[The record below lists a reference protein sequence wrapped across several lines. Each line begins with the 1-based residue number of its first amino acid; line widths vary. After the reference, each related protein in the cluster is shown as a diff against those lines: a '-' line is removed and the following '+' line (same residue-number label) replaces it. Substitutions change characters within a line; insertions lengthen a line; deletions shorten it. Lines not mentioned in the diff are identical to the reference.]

1 MRSHAFAA
9 VALLPLIGLFLGCS
23 GGLGLALSQPT
34 QAVHGQRHRD
44 PVAILKAADAPL
56 AKRNPELVALKV
68 QQMSASPFAFFRGS
82 AVLFYTDARSDAR
95 LDTSIEIPLQGDF
108 HLENL
113 GTYRTASGPVAYDL
127 NDFDEAFTGAY
138 LWELAR
144 CAVSIHLAVEE
155 QLSLSAAERDA
166 LARRFLGTV
175 HRRLVQLQRSPGD
188 LSRPLH
194 EHALTGPARAAIR
207 QAEQQDRAAFL
218 QKLAPQSRFKS
229 GKKVRDVDA
238 ATRQAVVDAVRGYAA
253 GRPQG
258 EGFYQV
264 KDVAERIAGVASLG
278 RYRYFALL
286 EGPSV
291 SPGDDVVVELKEALP
306 SASGLGKG
314 QDDANRVYQ
323 AYRYFLPEADPLLG
337 MARFRGQ
344 GMLVR
349 EHQPAKGGVEL
360 ADLKTQADFAAFL
373 EDAALVAARTLA
385 RSGQGSHILAE
396 NASPEDLEQR
406 VGSFAAEYVRQ
417 VESDYQ
423 AFTKGR

>member
-1 MRSHAFAA
+1 MKSRAFTA

-23 GGLGLALSQPT
+23 GGLGLALSSPSK
-34 QAVHGQRHRD
+34 AVQGQRHRD

-56 AKRNPELVALKV
+56 ATRNPDLVALKI

-82 AVLFYTDARSDAR
+82 AVLFYADARSDAR
-95 LDTSIEIPLQGDF
+95 LGTSIEIPLQGDF

-144 CAVSIHLAVEE
+144 CAVSIHLAADEH
-155 QLSLSAAERDA
+155 LSLSAAERDA
-166 LARRFLGTV
+166 LSRRFLGSV
-175 HRRLVQLQRSPGD
+175 HRRLVQLQRSPGE
-188 LSRPLH
+188 LSSPLR
-194 EHALTGPARAAIR
+194 ETELTGPARAAIH
-207 QAEQQDRAAFL
+207 QAEKQDRGEFL
-218 QKLAPQSRFKS
+218 QKLAPQARFKT
-229 GKKVRDVDA
+229 GKKVREVDA
-238 ATRQAVVDAVRGYAA
+238 ATRQAVADTVRGYAA
-253 GRPQG
+253 GRLQG
-258 EGFYQV
+258 EGYYQV

-278 RYRYFALL
+278 RYRYIALI
-286 EGPSV
+286 EGPTA
-291 SPGDDVVVELKEALP
+291 SPGDDVVLELKEALP

-314 QDDANRVYQ
+314 QDDASRVLQ

-337 MARFRGQ
+337 MAKFRGQ

-360 ADLKTQADFAAFL
+360 ADLKSKSDFSAFL

-385 RSGQGSHILAE
+385 RSGQGSRILAE
-396 NASPEDLEQR
+396 MASAEDLEQR
-406 VGSFAAEYVRQ
+406 VGSIAAEYVRQ
-417 VESDYQ
+417 VESDYK